1 MTSYV
6 MTYLLAH
13 EDVLVE
19 VQLHLFV
26 RRVDAKLLETVAR
39 EILKS
44 ENIQNANDVF
54 FTPGMLGCVYEYNYV
69 RSYQFE
75 MKPLTLVYT

>member
-6 MTYLLAH
+6 MTYLLTH

-26 RRVDAKLLETVAR
+26 RRVDAKLLKTVAR
-39 EILKS
+39 EILDS

-54 FTPGMLGCVYEYNYV
+54 FTPGMLGCVYEYTC
-69 RSYQFE
+69 
-75 MKPLTLVYT
+75 TLVSA